1 MMIPSLPCKLFSNN
15 CEKQLSLYTWRN
27 KCPYLNTNGNKIYA
41 GNLMH
46 DEGRCK
52 AQVKEQ
58 ISKFGRSKHFW
69 LYFLS
74 RNTGQIL
81 RQLNESGGEVV
92 RTHKYSCHW

>member
-1 MMIPSLPCKLFSNN
+1 
-15 CEKQLSLYTWRN
+15 
-27 KCPYLNTNGNKIYA
+27 
-41 GNLMH
+41 MH

-74 RNTGQIL
+74 RNTGQII